1 MSGPGRLTPERLK
14 VATIVA
20 LRTCGYEHGMVT
32 TPEIIKFA
40 ICGEALTDAAGSFT
54 CAEADAIAVLLM
66 VGGGDWATEFMSQHI
81 GSSDDVGDRHHPDFG
96 LDEDDEVML
105 ARPISDYR

>member
-1 MSGPGRLTPERLK
+1 MSAPGQLTPERLK

-32 TPEIIKFA
+32 TPEIVEFA
-40 ICGEALTDAAGSFT
+40 TICGEALTDVAGSFT

-66 VGGGDWATEFMSQHI
+66 LGGGVWATEFMAQHI
-81 GSSDDVGDRHHPDFG
+81 GSSDDQGDRHHPDYGF
-96 LDEDDEVML
+96 DE
-105 ARPISDYR
+105 